1 MMVCLWKGIWQKYK
15 SLLNFDNYHDYL
27 LINNK
32 VDIYTFYLSLQVGFH
47 QACHTPYHHLLLS
60 LVYTVFLIVVVA
72 VLAVKSRGIRDN
84 YREATFIGLAVACV
98 IPVWLGWALCGLVC
112 GPLVVNQS
120 LTIFKYSLSYSN
132 NSPLVHTTN
141 LTLVFMIATKQ
152 YAT

>member
-1 MMVCLWKGIWQKYK
+1 MC
-15 SLLNFDNYHDYL
+15 
-27 LINNK
+27 
-32 VDIYTFYLSLQVGFH
+32 LQVGFH

-112 GPLVVNQS
+112 FILLFILITALVNRIYYNKVVLKS
-120 LTIFKYSLSYSN
+120 LIVYKGRRTVIII
-132 NSPLVHTTN
+132 
-141 LTLVFMIATKQ
+141 MIKIDILLILRP
-152 YAT
+152 

>member
-1 MMVCLWKGIWQKYK
+1 MFYQRRKFPYLWVVMCG
-15 SLLNFDNYHDYL
+15 
-27 LINNK
+27 
-32 VDIYTFYLSLQVGFH
+32 QVGFH

-112 GPLVVNQS
+112 FILLFILITALVNRIYCNKVVLKS
-120 LTIFKYSLSYSN
+120 LIVYKGRCTVIII
-132 NSPLVHTTN
+132 
-141 LTLVFMIATKQ
+141 MIKI
-152 YAT
+152 YILLILRP